1 MMEAQEVEPVL
12 AVIHVHEP
20 RLLQVELEA
29 KLRHH
34 IRHRLIGVADILL
47 CLCDDDEVIGKADQG
62 TEVAVVL
69 LPVAVQHPPA
79 FVVAFLSDDLQRLM
93 LVPFG
98 PKPEGTVPEVRF
110 EDGFHDDFRRGLDHL
125 VLYGRQP
132 ERPLLAVLLW
142 DIGALH
148 RPGPVVAPFKRLPP
162 WGT

>member
-69 LPVAVQHPPA
+69 LPLAVQHVEVDVGEERA
-79 FVVAFLSDDLQRLM
+79 DGSALCGARFGLYHVAILHH
-93 LVPFG
+93 
-98 PKPEGTVPEVRF
+98 TCI
-110 EDGFHDDFRRGLDHL
+110 
-125 VLYGRQP
+125 QP
-132 ERPLLAVLLW
+132 
-142 DIGALH
+142 
-148 RPGPVVAPFKRLPP
+148 
-162 WGT
+162 